1 VPLRAKN
8 PKGGNPRLL
17 AFGRAPRGNMPDPF
31 THKPVPVRPFNDEW
45 DTISS
50 SQLYR
55 LYPHKPR
62 AERQEIEQSSKP
74 DALSASDPLP
84 SIPPPES

>member
-1 VPLRAKN
+1 
-8 PKGGNPRLL
+8 
-17 AFGRAPRGNMPDPF
+17 MPDPF
-31 THKPVPVRPFNDEW
+31 THKPVPVRPFNDDW

-62 AERQEIEQSSKP
+62 AEKQDIEEPSEP
-74 DALSASDPLP
+74 DALSAVDPLP
-84 SIPPPES
+84 SGLPPDV